1 MLKNCFHPQMVLCL
15 IFFMRNF
22 NVNAESRDVCGGGCE
37 IVVASFTLI
46 FSVLKYIAHRKI
58 FGISLKL
65 MPNDKKVICSFIRT
79 FNS

>member
-1 MLKNCFHPQMVLCL
+1 MFSPSDGFMFD
-15 IFFMRNF
+15 FFMRNF

-46 FSVLKYIAHRKI
+46 SSVLKYIAHRKI